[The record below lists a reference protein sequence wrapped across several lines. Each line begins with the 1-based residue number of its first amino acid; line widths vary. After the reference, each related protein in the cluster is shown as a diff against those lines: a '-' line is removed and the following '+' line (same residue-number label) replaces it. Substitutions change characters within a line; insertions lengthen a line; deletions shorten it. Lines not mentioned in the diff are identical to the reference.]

1 MFVEHQSCTSFM
13 TKSPCSR
20 VHSWEVPQQQTPSFG
35 DTRVSFAGT
44 VLPHGIS
51 EEGDFHVV
59 MCVIADIDMLFFS
72 IIFSSTAV
80 VKDEKHVT
88 CPFPLRHV

>member
-1 MFVEHQSCTSFM
+1 MQQGAFLGSAATADAFVWGHPGKLC
-13 TKSPCSR
+13 
-20 VHSWEVPQQQTPSFG
+20 VHS
-35 DTRVSFAGT
+35 